1 MLSEFWVLVMT
12 GFCPLKGQQ
21 PLTTTNRHVKRHLM
35 SASTHEHGSHA
46 EIKLGTTICAHRPN
60 TRLANSNQGPKL
72 YSKVLTIEPNRLLGK
87 CSELNKGAKYRL
99 CLLIVPLLD
108 DRSTHPRPPLV
119 VLNDTV

>member
-1 MLSEFWVLVMT
+1 MT
-12 GFCPLKGQQ
+12 
-21 PLTTTNRHVKRHLM
+21 T
-35 SASTHEHGSHA
+35 SIHEHGRPA
-46 EIKLGTTICAHRPN
+46 ETKPANVICAQEAFQAEN
-60 TRLANSNQGPKL
+60 GPKL

-119 VLNDTV
+119 VLKDT